1 MTTFSEREKGEEAKY
16 AFDEETRFKIE
27 ARRNKLLGLWVAE
40 RMGMSGDAA
49 EAYAKTV
56 VAADFDKPGE
66 EDVFEKVMGDL
77 KAKHATVTEA
87 DVRKQMNALRED
99 ARKQIAGK

>member
-1 MTTFSEREKGEEAKY
+1 MTTFSDREKGEEAKY

-27 ARRNKLLGLWVAE
+27 ARRNKLLGLWAAGKV
-40 RMGMSGDAA
+40 GLSGDAA

-56 VAADFDKPGE
+56 VAADFDQPGE
-66 EDVFEKVMGDL
+66 EDVFAKVMADL
-77 KAKHATVTEA
+77 KAKNASVTEA
-87 DVRKQMNALRED
+87 DLRKQMAVLREE

>member
-1 MTTFSEREKGEEAKY
+1 MTTFSDREKGEEAKY

-27 ARRNKLLGLWVAE
+27 ARRNKLLGLWVA
-40 RMGMSGDAA
+40 GKVGLSGDAA

-56 VAADFDKPGE
+56 VAADFDAPGE
-66 EDVFEKVMGDL
+66 EDVFVKVMADI
-77 KAKHATVTEA
+77 KAKNAAITEA
-87 DVRKQMNALRED
+87 EVRKQMSVLREE